1 MPHIAFAAAYLD
13 PESNDLI
20 TSLGFQREDFHLT
33 TCIDMSGIITEM
45 PVYGFQPK
53 TAVVKAVTEW
63 PVRGGVFLVA
73 ELVECE
79 WSAYINKVL
88 KAYGAVEDVPHNP
101 HITLLKTNAEGTS
114 HLYQSLV
121 GVTFK
126 FNRHVIKRKDI
137 P

>member
-1 MPHIAFAAAYLD
+1 MRNIAFAAAYLT
-13 PESNDLI
+13 PESNNII
-20 TSLGFQREDFHLT
+20 TSLGFQKEDFHLT
-33 TCIDMSGIITEM
+33 TCIDLSGAINEM

-73 ELVECE
+73 ELIECD
-79 WSAYINKVL
+79 WSYYINKVL

-121 GVTFK
+121 GTKFS
-126 FNRHVIKRKDI
+126 FNRHVIKRKEI
-137 P
+137 A

>member
-1 MPHIAFAAAYLD
+1 MPQIAFAAAYLD
-13 PESNDLI
+13 PESNNII
-20 TSLGFQREDFHLT
+20 TSLGFQKEDFHLT
-33 TCIDMSGIITEM
+33 TCIDLSGAINEM

-73 ELVECE
+73 EMIECD
-79 WSAYINKVL
+79 WSSYINKVL
-88 KAYGAVEDVPHNP
+88 KAYGAVEDFPHNP

-121 GVTFK
+121 GKKFS
-126 FNRHVIKRKDI
+126 FNRHVIKRKEI
-137 P
+137 E

>member
-1 MPHIAFAAAYLD
+1 MPHIAFAAAYLT
-13 PESNDLI
+13 PESNDII
-20 TSLGFQREDFHLT
+20 TSLGFQKEDFHLT
-33 TCIDMSGIITEM
+33 TCIDLSGAINEM

-73 ELVECE
+73 EMAECD
-79 WSAYINKVL
+79 WSSYINKVL

-121 GVTFK
+121 GKKFS
-126 FNRHVIKRKDI
+126 FNRHVVKRKEI
-137 P
+137 L

>member
-13 PESNDLI
+13 SESNDLI

-33 TCIDMSGIITEM
+33 TCIDMSGNITEM

-79 WSAYINKVL
+79 WSSYINKIL